1 MMARPARRGLRW
13 KTGET
18 FSLRV
23 KGDLWVLGQ
32 MLVSPF
38 MLFFNRFERFAE
50 GPKWQEPPHAD
61 EVLFPAAV
69 TRQFLRFA
77 DLRRETL
84 PGIDYTPP
92 TAWIA
97 YHHGGRKVILWPGT
111 EHERSTLVLSQRPG
125 GRLFEQH
132 IGSGAGA
139 PRPTLMAEIPLN
151 DDATIDGHELDVIRL
166 FPNLNERLYLCHIF
180 GRNVDPEK
188 DITFDRELPSEYRTY
203 VDIRSQHGSLED
215 WGYGDMRPPT

>member
-32 MLVSPF
+32 MLVSPYL
-38 MLFFNRFERFAE
+38 LFFNRFQHFAE
-50 GPKWQEPPHAD
+50 GPKWQDAPHSD

-69 TRQFLRFA
+69 TRQFLQFA
-77 DLRRETL
+77 DMRREML
-84 PGIDYTPP
+84 PSIDYTPP
-92 TAWIA
+92 KAWIES
-97 YHHGGRKVILWPGT
+97 HHGSRKVAVWPGT
-111 EHERSTLVLSQRPG
+111 EHERSLIVLSQRPG
-125 GRLFEQH
+125 GRLIEKH
-132 IGSGAGA
+132 IGGGVAA
-139 PRPTLMAEIPLN
+139 PRPTLMADIPLD
-151 DDATIDGHELDVIRL
+151 DDATIDGHEMGGVWL
-166 FPNLNERLYLCHIF
+166 FPSLNERLYLCHIL

-203 VDIRSQHGSLED
+203 VDIMSQHGSLED
-215 WGYGDMRPPT
+215 WGYGDMLR